1 MDHPDQVANDRL
13 LLTPGPL
20 TTRAEVRNA
29 MLRDMGSR
37 DPEFIAVIR
46 QIRDGLLDVAEVDRA
61 GGFEAVL
68 MQGSGTFAMESVI
81 SSMVPRGG
89 KLAVLINGAY
99 GDRMD
104 QIARRHAINTVVCRA
119 PENEP
124 VNVDAV
130 DRLLREDDG
139 VTHVAIVH
147 CETTSG
153 VMNPVQAVGDVVQR
167 HGKRYLVDSMS
178 AFGAV
183 PVDLVGSHIDVLV
196 ASANK
201 CLEGVPGFA
210 FAICRRAA
218 LEAARD
224 TARTVSLD
232 LHAQWE
238 GLERNGQ
245 FRFTPP
251 THVLMAFR
259 EALRAFRAEGGVEGR
274 AARYRANHAALV
286 QGMRQLGFEE
296 YVQPQHQGYII
307 TSFLYPRNADFCF
320 PSFYDRLRERGFVI
334 YPGKLSG
341 IDCFRIGN
349 IGQVFPADIE
359 QLIDAVREVL
369 DEMGVRTGPV
379 VHEA

>member
-1 MDHPDQVANDRL
+1 MKPPEHAARDRL

-20 TTRAEVRNA
+20 TTHATVRNA

-37 DPEFIAVIR
+37 DPEFIAIIR
-46 QIRDGLLDVAEVDRA
+46 EIREGLLEVAGVGP
-61 GGFEAVL
+61 GGEFEAVL
-68 MQGSGTFAMESVI
+68 MQGSGTFAIEAVI
-81 SSMVPRGG
+81 SSVVPSTG
-89 KLAVLINGAY
+89 KLAVLVNGAY
-99 GDRMD
+99 GDRMV
-104 QIARRHAINTVVCRA
+104 QIARRHRIDTVVVRA

-124 VNVDAV
+124 MDVDDV
-130 DRLLREDDG
+130 DRLLRDDDA

-153 VMNPVQAVGDVVQR
+153 VMNPVQAVGEVVHR
-167 HGKRYLVDSMS
+167 HGKCYVVDSMS

-183 PVDLVGSHIDVLV
+183 PIDMDGSRVDVLV

-210 FAICRRAA
+210 FAICRRAT
-218 LEAARD
+218 LEASRE

-232 LHAQWE
+232 LHAQWT
-238 GLERNGQ
+238 GLESNVQ

-259 EALRAFRAEGGVEGR
+259 AALGAWRAEGGVDGR
-274 AARYRANHAALV
+274 AGRYQANHAALV

-296 YVQPQHQGYII
+296 YVPPEHQGYII
-307 TSFLYPRNADFCF
+307 TSFLYPRDPNFRF
-320 PSFYDRLRERGFVI
+320 SSFYDSLRDRGFVI
-334 YPGKLSG
+334 YPGKLTG
-341 IDCFRIGN
+341 VDCFRIGN

-359 QLIDAVREVL
+359 DLIGAVREVL
-369 DEMGVRTGPV
+369 AEMGVRNGRV
-379 VHEA
+379 AYEA

>member
-1 MDHPDQVANDRL
+1 MKHRPAYDRL

-20 TTRAEVRNA
+20 TTHSAVRNA
-29 MLRDMGSR
+29 MLQDVGSR

-46 QIRDGLLDVAEVDRA
+46 EIRDGLLDVAGVGQH

-68 MQGSGTFAMESVI
+68 MQGSGTFTVESVI
-81 SSMVPRGG
+81 SSIVPPGG
-89 KLAVLINGAY
+89 KLAVLVNGAY
-99 GDRMD
+99 GDRMV
-104 QIARRHAINTVVCRA
+104 QIARRHRIDTVVFRA
-119 PENEP
+119 AENEP
-124 VNVDAV
+124 VDVDV
-130 DRLLREDDG
+130 IDRALCEDDA

-153 VMNPVQAVGDVVQR
+153 VMNPVQAVGQVVHR
-167 HGKRYLVDSMS
+167 HGKCYLVDSMS

-183 PVDLVGSHIDVLV
+183 PVDLDGSRIDVLV

-210 FAICRRAA
+210 FAICRRST
-218 LEAARD
+218 LEASRN

-238 GLERNGQ
+238 GLESNGQ

-259 EALRAFRAEGGVEGR
+259 EALRGLHAEGGIDAR

-286 QGMRQLGFEE
+286 KGMRQLGFEE
-296 YVQPQHQGYII
+296 YVQPVHQGYII
-307 TSFLYPRNADFCF
+307 TSFLYPRDTNFHF
-320 PSFYDRLRERGFVI
+320 PSFYDSLRERGFVI
-334 YPGKLSG
+334 YPGKLTG
-341 IDCFRIGN
+341 VDCFRIGN

-359 QLIDAVREVL
+359 KLIDAVREVL
-369 DEMGVRTGPV
+369 DEMGVRSGRV